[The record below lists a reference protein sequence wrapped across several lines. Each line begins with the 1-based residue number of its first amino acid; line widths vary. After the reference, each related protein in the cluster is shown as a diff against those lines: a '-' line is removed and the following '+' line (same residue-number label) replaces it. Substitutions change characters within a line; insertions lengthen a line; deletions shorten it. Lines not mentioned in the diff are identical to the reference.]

1 MAPKCVESSG
11 RDGCWWWRWTPLLL
25 SLPLDLISQL
35 PHTHYCHLSPPLI
48 RRRFLSVLVCGMDGG
63 GGVVFVWLDDD
74 GAGVGVQSHHIEY
87 L

>member
-1 MAPKCVESSG
+1 MAM
-11 RDGCWWWRWTPLLL
+11 DTP

-35 PHTHYCHLSPPLI
+35 PHTHYHLSPSLSSVNSTPLSLCFGL
-48 RRRFLSVLVCGMDGG
+48 RDGCWRA
-63 GGVVFVWLDDD
+63 GGVVLVWLDDD

>member
-1 MAPKCVESSG
+1 MVVG
-11 RDGCWWWRWTPLLL
+11 DGDGHPLPPSRLDFAAAAYPLPSL
-25 SLPLDLISQL
+25 SLPPSLALS
-35 PHTHYCHLSPPLI
+35 LSPPLI